1 MRTIETNCFRGPVN
15 KRKLHLHSLLTTLL
29 LVFFSGNLLAQT
41 ISFPTSCTSKDL
53 TLLKASLPAP
63 AGNRC
68 ACSGDRIL
76 VLGIHNGTSST
87 RTSFALWGTLIRKDA
102 AGAVTSSKSI
112 FACAGPIPKSGD
124 YYLNATTVII
134 DGVNVTAVSGGYPLI
149 HVDCGES
156 LDIIDMHLAWT
167 SANSNETCDVL
178 YKNPGTIN
186 PKCGTQDLIRV
197 DLGVNGDLTP
207 SDFKCSDGGG
217 KIRVTPFGGL
227 SPYEVSLDS
236 GPFQAVPANTGY
248 YDFTAVAAGPHSVS
262 IRDNTSRPVAERC
275 STSKSTTVVAPST
288 VTANAGTDFIKSCST
303 NANGKQIGEG
313 STIGYTYS
321 WSPATGLSDAGI
333 SNPTANPTSTTT
345 YTVTKTETSSGC
357 SNTDDVLVTV
367 NKPTVTAN
375 AGTDFIKSCSTNAN
389 GKQIGEASTIGY
401 TYSWS
406 PATGLSDAGISNPT
420 ANPTSTT
427 TYTVTK
433 TETSSG
439 CFATDDIIVTV
450 NVASPTFTVCL
461 VQPTLCAG
469 ASSSGQ
475 VTVNASNGT
484 NFSYKLNSGSPQSS
498 NVFSGLGAG
507 SVTSITV
514 FNTDNSCSTTVNCG
528 ALVISCGGPI
538 TQRESVVQLA
548 IPEPTV
554 KAYPN
559 PFNDHVKFVIN
570 SPAAGNGSLEV
581 YNVMGQRVKTVYQ
594 GRINAGNQSYEL
606 VIPKKQ
612 QETLIYILRVDGKK
626 VTGKLLQLNN

>member
-303 NANGKQIGEG
+303 NANGKQIGE
-313 STIGYTYS
+313 
-321 WSPATGLSDAGI
+321 
-333 SNPTANPTSTTT
+333 
-345 YTVTKTETSSGC
+345 
-357 SNTDDVLVTV
+357 
-367 NKPTVTAN
+367 
-375 AGTDFIKSCSTNAN
+375 
-389 GKQIGEASTIGY
+389 ASTIGY